1 VNKEYN
7 ITEEDRTLM
16 GQYGITSASKMM
28 YFYKEYRYENL
39 SDALHYAKNVTERTQ
54 NNAQST
60 PTET

>member
-1 VNKEYN
+1 VNKEDN

-39 SDALHYAKNVTERTQ
+39 SDALHYAKSVTERTQ

>member
-1 VNKEYN
+1 MTKEDR

-28 YFYKEYRYENL
+28 YVYKKYRYENL
-39 SDALHYAKNVTERTQ
+39 SDALHYAKNVEERTQ

>member
-1 VNKEYN
+1 MNKEDN

-39 SDALHYAKNVTERTQ
+39 SDALHYAKSVTECTK

>member
-1 VNKEYN
+1 MSKEDK

-39 SDALHYAKNVTERTQ
+39 SDALHYAKNVEERTQ
-54 NNAQST
+54 NNTQST
-60 PTET
+60 PTEI